1 MESANNHLKL
11 EDHNQSH
18 GDIINPDPNAGD
30 APANKSIGSSVQE
43 SDFHAVLDQAADA
56 FSDAKS
62 KAKDL
67 KGKVGDTLGE
77 FKDNASEA
85 FDKAKSQAGAL
96 LNEAKNKDGEHP
108 NDNKSKGSESG
119 EKVADLDKS
128 AKSQS
133 GSSSSGSKSA
143 EDGLHVS
150 PDALADTKSLDPAQV
165 RNEENLA
172 ARLGANGD
180 FLDGGGGSNTVIGAG
195 GSDIIRGD
203 TEGSFNTVTTGT
215 GKDLITLGQEA
226 TNRVFDFDPA
236 NDQLGLTDSLT
247 LDSILFGQG
256 TNPQTGGLDQPL
268 DSKNNTVV
276 VDKTSE
282 HILASLTFTNV
293 GDISDQ
299 NFVQVSSQDL
309 DRLAAGATGQAA
321 TAA

>member
-1 MESANNHLKL
+1 MESANNHLEL
-11 EDHNQSH
+11 ENHNQSH

-30 APANKSIGSSVQE
+30 ASANKSIGSSVQG
-43 SDFHAVLDQAADA
+43 SNFHAALDQAADA

-96 LNEAKNKDGEHP
+96 LNEAKNKDGENP
-108 NDNKSKGSESG
+108 NDNKSQGSESG

-133 GSSSSGSKSA
+133 GSSSSTSKSA

-150 PDALADTKSLDPAQV
+150 PDLLADTKSLDPAKV
-165 RNEENLA
+165 GNEANLA
-172 ARLGANGD
+172 GRLGANGD
-180 FLDGGGGSNTVIGAG
+180 FLDGGGGNNTVIGAG

-203 TEGSFNTVTTGT
+203 TEGSFNTLTTGT
-215 GKDLITLGQEA
+215 GKDLIALGQEA

-236 NDQLGLTDSLT
+236 NDQFGLTDSLS

-276 VDKTSE
+276 IDKTSE
-282 HILASLTFTNV
+282 HILASLTFTNA

-309 DRLAAGATGQAA
+309 DRLAVGATGQAA
-321 TAA
+321 KAA

>member
-18 GDIINPDPNAGD
+18 GNIINPDPNAGD
-30 APANKSIGSSVQE
+30 ASANKSIGSSVQE
-43 SDFHAVLDQAADA
+43 SDFNAALDQAADA
-56 FSDAKS
+56 FGDAKG

-77 FKDNASEA
+77 FKDTAFDA

-96 LNEAKNKDGEHP
+96 LNEAKNKDGENP
-108 NDNKSKGSESG
+108 NDNKNKGSESG

-150 PDALADTKSLDPAQV
+150 PDALADTKSLDPTQV

-180 FLDGGGGSNTVIGAG
+180 FLDGGGGSNTVIGAS

-247 LDSILFGQG
+247 LDSILFGRG

-268 DSKNNTVV
+268 DSQNNTVV
-276 VDKTSE
+276 IDKTSE
-282 HILASLTFTNV
+282 HILASLTFTNA

-309 DRLAAGATGQAA
+309 DSLAAGATGQAA

>member
-18 GDIINPDPNAGD
+18 GDIINPDPQAGD
-30 APANKSIGSSVQE
+30 ASANKSRGSSVQE
-43 SDFHAVLDQAADA
+43 SDFHAALDQAADM
-56 FSDAKS
+56 FGNAKS
-62 KAKDL
+62 KAKDP
-67 KGKVGDTLGE
+67 KGKVGDTSGE

-96 LNEAKNKDGEHP
+96 LNDAKNKDGENP
-108 NDNKSKGSESG
+108 NNNKSKGSESG
-119 EKVADLDKS
+119 EKVADLNKG

-133 GSSSSGSKSA
+133 GSSSSTSKST
-143 EDGLHVS
+143 ENGLHVS

-180 FLDGGGGSNTVIGAG
+180 FLDGGGGNNTVIGAG

-226 TNRVFDFDPA
+226 TNRIFDFDPA
-236 NDQLGLTDSLT
+236 NDQLGLTDSLL
-247 LDSILFGQG
+247 LDNILFGQG
-256 TNPQTGGLDQPL
+256 TNPDTGGLDQPL

-282 HILASLTFTNV
+282 HILASLTFTNA

-309 DRLAAGATGQAA
+309 DRLAASATGQAA
-321 TAA
+321 KAA

>member
-1 MESANNHLKL
+1 MESTNNHLKL

-30 APANKSIGSSVQE
+30 ASANKSRGSSVQE
-43 SDFHAVLDQAADA
+43 SDFHAALDQAADT
-56 FSDAKS
+56 FGDAKS

-77 FKDNASEA
+77 FKDTAFDA

-96 LNEAKNKDGEHP
+96 LNEAKNKDGENP

-133 GSSSSGSKSA
+133 GSSSSASKSA
-143 EDGLHVS
+143 ENGLHVS
-150 PDALADTKSLDPAQV
+150 PDALADTKSLDPDQV

-180 FLDGGGGSNTVIGAG
+180 FLDGGGGNNTVIGAG

-226 TNRVFDFDPA
+226 TNRIFDFDPA
-236 NDQLGLTDSLT
+236 NDQLGLTDSLL
-247 LDSILFGQG
+247 LDNILFGQG
-256 TNPQTGGLDQPL
+256 TNPDTGGLDQPL

-282 HILASLTFTNV
+282 HILASLTFTNA

-309 DRLAAGATGQAA
+309 DRLAASATGQAA
-321 TAA
+321 KAA

>member
-30 APANKSIGSSVQE
+30 ASANKSIGSSVQE
-43 SDFHAVLDQAADA
+43 SDFNAALDQAADA
-56 FSDAKS
+56 FGDAKG

-77 FKDNASEA
+77 FKDTAFDA

-96 LNEAKNKDGEHP
+96 LNEAKNKDGENP

-150 PDALADTKSLDPAQV
+150 PDALADTKSLDPTQV

-236 NDQLGLTDSLT
+236 NDQFGLTDSLT

-321 TAA
+321 KAA